1 VRHVGAAVDP
11 DKVAFNTPPVRRVEL
26 TVYFKPIQGFQV
38 SHLSSLREQWRVDY
52 PNSAELPPVRPVNRG
67 GEETKLLPIG
77 SAWPLPYI
85 VWSTEDEER
94 AVGIQNDRF
103 AISWGFSEKSEQYP
117 GFAAL
122 SAELER
128 RLAELET
135 VVKRETGVNLE
146 ILGSE
151 CGYLNE
157 LPEMPVGE
165 LLVGVATKW
174 VVDGSAAPAI
184 PATYSGIRMHL
195 CNDPALKNCV
205 LDMAL
210 DLDDDGP
217 FLSITSAFD
226 LPEDA
231 EGETLPLGGLRHA
244 HDRLIETFLDFTSAD
259 MHEKWGRRA

>member
-1 VRHVGAAVDP
+1 VDP
-11 DKVAFNTPPVRRVEL
+11 SEVAFDNPPVRRVEL
-26 TVYFKPIQGFQV
+26 SVYFKQIQGFQV
-38 SHLSSLREQWRVDY
+38 SHLSRLREQWRGDY
-52 PNSAELPPVRPVNRG
+52 PNSAELPPVRPVNRS
-67 GEETKLLPIG
+67 GEETQLLPIG

-103 AISWGFSEKSEQYP
+103 VISWRFSEQSEKYP
-117 GFAAL
+117 GFAIL
-122 SAELER
+122 SAELEQ
-128 RLAELET
+128 RLSELKS
-135 VVKRETGVNLE
+135 VVRNETGVELE

-157 LPEMPVGE
+157 LPETPANK

-174 VVDGSAAPAI
+174 TVDGADGPDI

-195 CNDPALKNCV
+195 CNDPALRECV
-205 LDMAL
+205 LDLAL

-226 LPEDA
+226 LPDEPQ
-231 EGETLPLGGLRHA
+231 GETLGLGGLRHA
-244 HDRLIETFLDFTSAD
+244 HDRLIETFLDFTSAE
-259 MHEKWGRRA
+259 MHEEWGRRT